1 MQRVQWMHRV
11 MWVEISGP
19 RSFSVTLRLFS
30 LKRE

>member
-1 MQRVQWMHRV
+1 MQRVQWMQRF

-19 RSFSVTLRLFS
+19 RFLSTTLRLFS